1 MSQLFPWSRA
11 SRTPCQVRQGD
22 VLLVPVDEIPE
33 AATVVPRDQGR
44 VILAYGEAT
53 GHAHAFEAFAA
64 TLLQEEDRR
73 YLHLREAAPLIH
85 EEHAPITVAPGR
97 YRVVIQRE
105 FVPPD
110 PALEL
115 NPHTAVSS
123 RPVID

>member
-1 MSQLFPWSRA
+1 MSQLFPRFRA
-11 SRTPCQVRQGD
+11 SGTPSQVRQGD

-53 GHAHAFEAFAA
+53 GHAHAFDVFAA
-64 TLLQEEDRR
+64 SLLEDDGLR
-73 YLHLREAAPLIH
+73 YLKLREAAPLVH
-85 EEHAPITVAPGR
+85 EEHAPITVAPGL

-110 PALEL
+110 PGQAFD
-115 NPHTAVSS
+115 PWMVVGS
-123 RPVID
+123 RPVVD

>member
-1 MSQLFPWSRA
+1 MSHRFPWSRA
-11 SRTPCQVRQGD
+11 SMTPSQVRQGD

-64 TLLQEEDRR
+64 TLLQDEDRR
-73 YLHLREAAPLIH
+73 YLHLRDAAPLVH
-85 EEHAPITVAPGR
+85 EEHAPITVAPGS

-110 PALEL
+110 PTLQFD
-115 NPHTAVSS
+115 PFTAITS
-123 RPVID
+123 RRVID